1 MSPRKTYILKLYV
14 AGNTPNSMRAL
25 KTLRNILEEEFRGV
39 YALKVIDV
47 LKNPQL
53 AEEDKILATPTLAK
67 ILPPPVR
74 RIIGD
79 LSDRE
84 RVLIGLDLL
93 YDELSDETSTD
104 NDDEIIT
111 NDSYYDSAGDSGDDL
126 VDDSSGDLVDEL
138 AEDLADDSG
147 HDSVDKLAGDSA
159 VDSVN
164 YVASNSVDDML
175 NNAVNNFADSK
186 GDDNVDNKVD
196 NKAGSKAGSKAGG
209 KPGNKADSKA
219 DNKTGGK
226 ANNKAGNKLDN

>member
-1 MSPRKTYILKLYV
+1 MTPRKTYILKLYV

-25 KTLRNILEEEFRGV
+25 KTLRNILETEFLGV

-93 YDELSDETSTD
+93 YDELTEEGLDDDGLDDDDISDDAISADGISADGNSYDGLD
-104 NDDEIIT
+104 N
-111 NDSYYDSAGDSGDDL
+111 
-126 VDDSSGDLVDEL
+126 
-138 AEDLADDSG
+138 
-147 HDSVDKLAGDSA
+147 
-159 VDSVN
+159 
-164 YVASNSVDDML
+164 
-175 NNAVNNFADSK
+175 
-186 GDDNVDNKVD
+186 
-196 NKAGSKAGSKAGG
+196 
-209 KPGNKADSKA
+209 
-219 DNKTGGK
+219 
-226 ANNKAGNKLDN
+226 AGNKNF

>member
-1 MSPRKTYILKLYV
+1 MTSRKTYILKLYV

-25 KTLRNILEEEFRGV
+25 KTLRNILETEFRGV

-93 YDELSDETSTD
+93 YEELFEDGYD
-104 NDDEIIT
+104 RDDE
-111 NDSYYDSAGDSGDDL
+111 DVDSG
-126 VDDSSGDLVDEL
+126 
-138 AEDLADDSG
+138 
-147 HDSVDKLAGDSA
+147 SA
-159 VDSVN
+159 PLPES
-164 YVASNSVDDML
+164 A
-175 NNAVNNFADSK
+175 AVQEEE
-186 GDDNVDNKVD
+186 
-196 NKAGSKAGSKAGG
+196 
-209 KPGNKADSKA
+209 P
-219 DNKTGGK
+219 
-226 ANNKAGNKLDN
+226 L

>member
-25 KTLRNILEEEFRGV
+25 KTLRNILETDFRGV

-53 AEEDKILATPTLAK
+53 AEEDKILATPTLSK

-93 YDELSDETSTD
+93 YDELADNAFSSSYLDAVDEESEIESTD
-104 NDDEIIT
+104 ST
-111 NDSYYDSAGDSGDDL
+111 SDS
-126 VDDSSGDLVDEL
+126 
-138 AEDLADDSG
+138 
-147 HDSVDKLAGDSA
+147 
-159 VDSVN
+159 
-164 YVASNSVDDML
+164 
-175 NNAVNNFADSK
+175 
-186 GDDNVDNKVD
+186 
-196 NKAGSKAGSKAGG
+196 
-209 KPGNKADSKA
+209 
-219 DNKTGGK
+219 
-226 ANNKAGNKLDN
+226 

>member
-1 MSPRKTYILKLYV
+1 MTPRKTYILKLYV

-25 KTLRNILEEEFRGV
+25 KTLRNILETEFRGV

-93 YDELSDETSTD
+93 YEELSEEVLEDELCDDDGMENPSVSVPTD
-104 NDDEIIT
+104 PLPSLEP
-111 NDSYYDSAGDSGDDL
+111 L
-126 VDDSSGDLVDEL
+126 
-138 AEDLADDSG
+138 
-147 HDSVDKLAGDSA
+147 
-159 VDSVN
+159 
-164 YVASNSVDDML
+164 
-175 NNAVNNFADSK
+175 
-186 GDDNVDNKVD
+186 
-196 NKAGSKAGSKAGG
+196 
-209 KPGNKADSKA
+209 P
-219 DNKTGGK
+219 
-226 ANNKAGNKLDN
+226 

>member
-1 MSPRKTYILKLYV
+1 MTQRKTYILKLYV

-25 KTLRNILEEEFRGV
+25 KTLRNILETEFRGI

-93 YDELSDETSTD
+93 YEELNEETF
-104 NDDEIIT
+104 
-111 NDSYYDSAGDSGDDL
+111 
-126 VDDSSGDLVDEL
+126 GDLDDPMPT
-138 AEDLADDSG
+138 APSPTPTDTAADD
-147 HDSVDKLAGDSA
+147 
-159 VDSVN
+159 
-164 YVASNSVDDML
+164 
-175 NNAVNNFADSK
+175 
-186 GDDNVDNKVD
+186 
-196 NKAGSKAGSKAGG
+196 
-209 KPGNKADSKA
+209 P
-219 DNKTGGK
+219 
-226 ANNKAGNKLDN
+226 